1 MTDRRLSGQSGFT
14 LAEVMVVMILAGV
27 VTVALLGFYLN
38 SQATW
43 LDASSKA
50 LTQRE
55 ATTLLES
62 IGARADTAGSA
73 RVSGAGGD
81 TLIELFHSPNA
92 SGIPYYGFA
101 WRAADRRVHQGPG
114 SCFPDQGAVI
124 ASPVDQFSVVYD
136 AGMGM
141 LNILSMRVR
150 SASGDTIVMH
160 SSFTLHNAQ

>member
-1 MTDRRLSGQSGFT
+1 MNPYRMGSEGFT
-14 LAEVMVVMILAGV
+14 LVEVMVVMILAGV

-50 LTQRE
+50 LAQRE

-62 IGARADTAGSA
+62 IGARADSAGSA
-73 RVSGAGGD
+73 RVSAVGPD

-114 SCFPDQGAVI
+114 SCFPDRGAVI
-124 ASPVDQFSVVYD
+124 ASSVEQFSVVYNV
-136 AGMGM
+136 GLGM
-141 LNILSMRVR
+141 LDVLSLRVR
-150 SASGDTIVMH
+150 SASGDTIAMR